1 MPEDADIH
9 RCFATEY
16 VTARQRLLDRAEKM
30 ELEIETMAIS
40 KKGPHEETLSTDFL
54 WIGPEDAT
62 KLILHT
68 SGVHGVE
75 GFPGSAA
82 AMWILEGIQSKELVL
97 PDDCAIAFA
106 HAINPWGM
114 AWLRRVNEDNADL
127 NRNFLPPGE
136 AYDGEPENYA
146 RLDHLLNPTSMKS
159 GREYYTIRAAWHSF
173 KLGFANAKQAVQEG
187 QYTRPTS
194 LQYGGSELAESSRNF
209 IDWCERRL
217 TDVNQIVWID
227 FHTGL
232 GPFGVDSLLVAED
245 VDEANLKMRYGERI
259 QPLDPEKGVAYK
271 IRGGIQAGIKSRFP
285 EKEWTNITQE
295 FGTIKPIPLLK
306 LARAENRLTQ
316 WSGKPPLRLLQS
328 KERRDM
334 LDAFNPRSQ
343 KWRRMILLRSR
354 AIIGD
359 AISHLSEE

>member
-1 MPEDADIH
+1 MPEDADVH

-16 VTARQRLLDRAEKM
+16 VTARQRLLDRAERM
-30 ELEIETMAIS
+30 ELEVETLPIS
-40 KKGPHEETLSTDFL
+40 MKGPHEETLSTDFL
-54 WIGPEDAT
+54 WIGPTDAK

-75 GFPGSAA
+75 GYPGSAS
-82 AMWILEGIQSKELVL
+82 AMWILDGVIANELSL
-97 PDDCAIAFA
+97 PDDCAMAFA

-136 AYDGEPENYA
+136 AYEGEPENYA
-146 RLDHLLNPTSMKS
+146 KLDHLLNPKGMKK
-159 GREYYTIRAAWHSF
+159 GREYYSIRAAWHSF
-173 KLGFANAKQAVQEG
+173 RMGFSNAKQAVQEG

-194 LQYGGSELAESSRNF
+194 LQYGGEKLAESSQNF
-209 IDWCERRL
+209 IDWCEDKL
-217 TDVNQIVWID
+217 EHVEQIVWVD

-232 GPFGVDSLLVAED
+232 GPFGVDSLLVAEG
-245 VDEANLKMRYGERI
+245 VDEDALKNRYGKRI
-259 QPLDPEKGVAYK
+259 QPLDPDKGVAYK
-271 IRGGIQAGIKSRFP
+271 IRGGIQAGIEARFP
-285 EKEWTNITQE
+285 DKDWTSITQE

-328 KERRDM
+328 DERRNM
-334 LDAFNPRSQ
+334 LDAFNPRSL
-343 KWRRMILLRSR
+343 KWRKMILQRSR
-354 AIIGD
+354 AIIED
-359 AISHLSEE
+359 AIAHLSEE